1 LFNKEEDMASR
12 NVVET
17 VHGKLSKY
25 EVVKSEGGLMSAPSF
40 AIYKNGA
47 YFKGS
52 YDSLAKAVEA
62 AKASG

>member
-1 LFNKEEDMASR
+1 MASR

-17 VHGKLSKY
+17 VYGKLSKY
-25 EVVKSEGGLMSAPSF
+25 EIVKSEGGLISSTSF
-40 AIYKNGA
+40 SIYKNGS